1 MGAVMGIG
9 KELESI
15 RRRTNRLA
23 AYEAPPDIKIHVIQE
38 GQKPPLIE
46 DEAWAL
52 VITIENKCDYYGD
65 GESFDSKPD

>member
-23 AYEAPPDIKIHVIQE
+23 AYEAPPEIKIYAIQE
-38 GQKPPLIE
+38 GEEPPLIE
-46 DEAWAL
+46 DDAWAL